1 MRRVLAALACLVLIA
16 TAPHAHADERIL
28 DFWSDI
34 VVDADTSM
42 TVTET
47 IHVHAEGHD
56 IRRGIFRDFPTDYRD
71 RNGRRVRVGF
81 EFLEASRDGEPES
94 WHQERLSNG
103 VRVYLGNI
111 YTELD
116 PGEYR
121 YTLRYRTTRQLGYF
135 ADHDELYWN
144 VTGNGWAF
152 AIDHAQASVTL
163 PDGIAAADVAIEG
176 YTGPQGSTARDVAA
190 HVDGKAV
197 ARIAAT
203 VPLAPQ
209 EGLTLVVTFPKGVVA
224 APDARQ
230 RLAWFVED
238 NRREG
243 IAAIGLLVLAAF
255 LALQWWRVGRDPA
268 PGVIIPQYDPPPGL
282 SPAAVRFIWRRQHD
296 HRAFAADL
304 VELGVRNALRITEKK
319 GTYSIERT
327 VGGAQTS
334 PEAARVLFDA
344 LLGSRKTLLFDDKD
358 HALIAAARNA
368 HAKHLEDT
376 YAKANFRRNTAIG
389 CFGAVFAIVVGV
401 VALLAD
407 REVPQA
413 PVVLSSVGVFF
424 FAMFAGGL
432 LGSALQ
438 ARSEGTSAGGR
449 LFGAVLMF
457 LVTIAVGYVLA
468 REASLVFALLVAAL
482 ALVQVPFSYWM
493 PAATVPGRALL
504 DRIEGL
510 RLYLGVAERDDLAR
524 VQAPPMDAAEY
535 QRLFAY
541 AMALEVEKTWGDRL
555 VDAVGPVA
563 AAGVATTMAWYH
575 GSSGGESFS
584 PSSFGGALTQSLST
598 AISSSSTP
606 PGSSSGSS
614 GGGSSSGS
622 SGGGSSGGGGGG
634 GGGGGW

>member
-1 MRRVLAALACLVLIA
+1 MMRVLAALACLVLLA
-16 TAPHAHADERIL
+16 AAPRAQADERIL

-34 VVDADTSM
+34 VVAADTSM

-47 IHVHAEGHD
+47 IHVRAEGHD

-94 WHQERLSNG
+94 WHQERLFNG
-103 VRVYLGNI
+103 VRVYLGNT
-111 YTELD
+111 YTELE

-135 ADHDELYWN
+135 DDHDELYWN

-176 YTGPQGSTARDVAA
+176 YTGPQGSTARHVAA

-243 IAAIGLLVLAAF
+243 IAAIGLFVLAAF
-255 LALQWWRVGRDPA
+255 LVLQWWRVGRDPA
-268 PGVIIPQYDPPPGL
+268 AGVIIPQYDPPPGL
-282 SPAAVRFIWRRQHD
+282 SPAAVRFIWRRHHD
-296 HRAFAADL
+296 HRGFAADL
-304 VELGVRNALRITEKK
+304 VELGVRNALRIHEKNR
-319 GTYSIERT
+319 TYTIERT
-327 VGGAQTS
+327 VGGATGV
-334 PEAARVLFDA
+334 PDAARVLYDA
-344 LLGSRKTLLFDDKD
+344 LLGVRPKLRFDDVN
-358 HALIAAARNA
+358 HEVIGAAHKA

-389 CFGAVFAIVVGV
+389 CFGAVFSVVVGA
-401 VALLAD
+401 VALVAD
-407 REVPQA
+407 REPPTA
-413 PVVLSSVGVFF
+413 PAVFASIGVFF

-432 LGSALQ
+432 FGSAMQ
-438 ARSEGTSAGGR
+438 ARREGTPAGGR
-449 LFGAVLMF
+449 FFSAMLVFLLVIGIGAVL
-457 LVTIAVGYVLA
+457 AHA
-468 REASLVFALLVAAL
+468 ASLVFALLVAAL
-482 ALVQVPFSYWM
+482 ALVQVPFSFWM

-524 VQAPPMDAAEY
+524 VQGPPMDVAEY

-555 VDAVGPVA
+555 VDAVGPA
-563 AAGVATTMAWYH
+563 AAAAAATSLAWYH
-575 GSSGGESFS
+575 GRPGDEGFS
-584 PSSFGGALTQSLST
+584 PSDFGSSLGQSLST
-598 AISSSSTP
+598 AISSSSMP